1 MGVCAPLLTDASI
14 CAILNP
20 MKTLLLTLGL
30 SLSISPVWAQDA
42 PKLSPELELGRQILA
57 LKVQLKDERDKM
69 ANLTIAYGQCAATIG
84 KSEKIEPWFAE
95 FQGQVEAANPT
106 FTYDVATG
114 VFTPKKKP

>member
-1 MGVCAPLLTDASI
+1 
-14 CAILNP
+14 

-69 ANLTIAYGQCAATIG
+69 ANLTIAYGQCAAAIG

-114 VFTPKKKP
+114 VFTPKKKS